1 MFIFDLQLSNFLNG
15 LSAKL
20 KAKVFRNQSNLS
32 FFKSDKEDV
41 SFSKQTISSN
51 FIHVCTF

>member
-32 FFKSDKEDV
+32 FFKSDREDV

-51 FIHVCTF
+51 FIQKV